1 MQRKYGIYFRKCDK
15 LRELFFFRCV
25 IIYEETRR
33 EPDPQPRTKAKRE
46 DHYDENQNDHN
57 DHILQSRAALH
68 RMRKGARGGVI
79 LVTLSYPVRN
89 ETDPTVVSCCFLTH
103 NGGDDWE
110 FKELAG
116 FGPYL

>member
-1 MQRKYGIYFRKCDK
+1 
-15 LRELFFFRCV
+15 
-25 IIYEETRR
+25 
-33 EPDPQPRTKAKRE
+33 
-46 DHYDENQNDHN
+46 
-57 DHILQSRAALH
+57 
-68 RMRKGARGGVI
+68 MRKGARGGVI